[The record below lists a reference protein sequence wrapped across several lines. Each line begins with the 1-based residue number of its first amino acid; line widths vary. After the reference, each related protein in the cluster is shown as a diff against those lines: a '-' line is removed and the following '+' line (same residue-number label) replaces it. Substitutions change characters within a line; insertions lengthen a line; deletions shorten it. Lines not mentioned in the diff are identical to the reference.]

1 MSVRYVARF
10 VRIVLLVTV
19 LAAVAGQALGQPL
32 LLGYVS
38 SDSMEPAMDAGD
50 GFVAVPA
57 ALAGDV
63 EPGDVIVYEAGGVDD
78 ELVTHRVV
86 RATDDGYVTR
96 GDANPVTDQ
105 QDGEPHV
112 PEDRIVATA
121 LQIDGTVV
129 TIPGLG
135 VAVTTTGTAFG
146 VVQAGIADVT
156 GTGGGQSGRAVA
168 SLLLVLSLAGYAIET
183 VRERRRWRLDRRIDD
198 GTTEPRRVAVAV
210 ALVVAVAATA
220 AMVVPAGAESIAF
233 VSTDPAPDGELLA
246 EPGGIVETSY
256 RVSNAGFA
264 PIVAYLETNDRDVVL
279 ERRSVSVSGRDS
291 RDVPVSIT
299 TPESEGH
306 YERTVVEHRY
316 LYLLPRPVIDALYD
330 RHPWLPLGTIV
341 ALLGAIAYVL
351 CRRLIDS
358 SGSRPARKGGYSTRN
373 QRFRIER

>member
-146 VVQAGIADVT
+146 VVQAGIADVA

-183 VRERRRWRLDRRIDD
+183 VRGRRRWRLDRRIDD

-210 ALVVAVAATA
+210 ALVVAVASTA

-264 PIVAYLETNDRDVVL
+264 PIVAYLETSDHDVVL

-330 RHPWLPLGTIV
+330 RHPWLPLGVIV
-341 ALLGAIAYVL
+341 ALSSGIAYAL
-351 CRRLIDS
+351 GRLLADS
-358 SGSRPARKGGYSTRN
+358 SGSRPARKGGYCTRN